1 MFFGINQICLTDLLN
16 SQINDIY
23 SSQPS
28 EKGWQRHV
36 SRAPCDEKNKRNPR
50 GEEKKKSSIKY
61 RTYECMKCEMWETSK
76 QSFVKTC
83 MHNNCMR
90 LYGNLAAEYAT
101 HLKKKN
107 LKMKLTWILALL
119 VKPANFSASS
129 FENVVYFPAIS
140 NLAKLCL
147 PRIGPYKKPKIRKL
161 AEILSSRGKS
171 CHILPWFCG

>member
-36 SRAPCDEKNKRNPR
+36 SRAPRDEKNKRNPR

-61 RTYECMKCEMWETSK
+61 RTYECMKYEMCENSK
-76 QSFVKTC
+76 QSSVKTC

-90 LYGNLAAEYAT
+90 LYGNLTAEYAT
-101 HLKKKN
+101 HLLQKR
-107 LKMKLTWILALL
+107 
-119 VKPANFSASS
+119 
-129 FENVVYFPAIS
+129 
-140 NLAKLCL
+140 
-147 PRIGPYKKPKIRKL
+147 RI
-161 AEILSSRGKS
+161 
-171 CHILPWFCG
+171 

>member
-36 SRAPCDEKNKRNPR
+36 SRAPRDEKNKRKPR

-61 RTYECMKCEMWETSK
+61 RTYECMKCEMWENSK

-83 MHNNCMR
+83 MHNHCMR

-101 HLKKKN
+101 HFLQKEEFENKTYMN
-107 LKMKLTWILALL
+107 LGTPRKAYEFQCFFVRECRLFSCNLEYHEALL
-119 VKPANFSASS
+119 
-129 FENVVYFPAIS
+129 
-140 NLAKLCL
+140 AKNRSL
-147 PRIGPYKKPKIRKL
+147 
-161 AEILSSRGKS
+161 
-171 CHILPWFCG
+171 